1 MRWNLKA
8 TTVAASLLVA
18 GQILFAGGA
27 FAEKRVALVIGNG
40 AYPKPMDLPN
50 GPKDAKALALALE
63 RLGFEVVSAYDLPYA
78 KLNDTLKDFSRKVSD
93 ADVGLFFYSG
103 HGMQAAGE
111 NHLIP
116 VDARLKH
123 AEDLDFET
131 IKISTILRQ
140 MLRGAKVK
148 IVLLDACRDNP
159 LAQQLARDG
168 SPVTRS
174 LAPATGLGRMESVS
188 ASGTMI
194 AFATAPGA
202 VALDGEDR
210 HSPFTTALLK
220 HIETPDVDIDVM
232 IKRVRGEVVAATGN
246 RQEPFTESSLTTEFF
261 LNARQGVPGNAAS
274 ARTSVT
280 TGGDISKDTQTL
292 LELAKWQAV
301 EKSSKVEDYQKFLKE
316 FPNGNFSQEARAKV
330 EDLSNGGSA
339 GELTPVGDEIRA
351 QLADESTEK
360 ALNLSDEEKQEINS
374 RLALLGFAAKEK
386 SRSFAS
392 STRGALRAW
401 QVKVGLV
408 PTGYLNGAQRDLI
421 KQQSESVYTAWN
433 TQGRPSLGS
442 SDSRASIDNKGRAR
456 GSSSVSGRS
465 LYSGGANKAARNA
478 GRAVKSL
485 SRKIFRF

>member
-1 MRWNLKA
+1 MRRHLKSVL
-8 TTVAASLLVA
+8 TFSSLFVA
-18 GQILFAGGA
+18 GQILFAA
-27 FAEKRVALVIGNG
+27 SALAERRVALVIGNG

-63 RLGFEVVSAYDLPYA
+63 RLGFEVVSGYDLPYA

-116 VDARLKH
+116 VDAKLKH

-131 IKISTILRQ
+131 IKMSTILRQ
-140 MLRGAKVK
+140 MLRGPKVK

-159 LAQQLARDG
+159 LAQQLARDS

-174 LAPATGLGRMESVS
+174 LAPATGLGRIETVS

-194 AFATAPGA
+194 AFATAPGS
-202 VALDGEDR
+202 VALDGDDR
-210 HSPFTTALLK
+210 HSPFTAALLK
-220 HIETPDVDIDVM
+220 HIESPDVDIDVM
-232 IKRVRGEVVAATGN
+232 MKRVRGEVVTATGN

-261 LNARQGVPGNAAS
+261 LNGKAPTEAALP
-274 ARTSVT
+274 AT
-280 TGGDISKDTQTL
+280 TNGTISKDTQTL

-301 EKSSKVEDYQKFLKE
+301 EKSNKVEDYQNFLKQ
-316 FPNGNFSQEARAKV
+316 FPNGNFAKEARAKV
-330 EDLSNGGSA
+330 EDLNNGGSA
-339 GELTPVGDEIRA
+339 GELAPVGDEIRG

-360 ALNLSDEEKQEINS
+360 ALNMTENDKQEINA

-386 SRSFAS
+386 NRSFAS

-401 QVKVGLV
+401 QVKIGLV
-408 PTGYLNGAQRDLI
+408 PTGYLNGPQRDLI
-421 KQQSESVYTAWN
+421 KQQSESVYTAWHS
-433 TQGRPSLGS
+433 QGQPSLGS
-442 SDSRASIDNKGRAR
+442 SDSRASIDGSGRAR

-465 LYSGGANKAARNA
+465 LYSSGANKAARDAN
-478 GRAVKSL
+478 RAVKTL
-485 SRKIFRF
+485 TRKIFRF